1 MKVLMVEPMK
11 APYTT
16 ELNNRLENLQKAVD
30 GYIQVLYPFDDYACI
45 ICNEEGKLTGLP
57 CFLENLLPYFR
68 YRRVPK
74 SVPKFERSGPKNVS
88 GKISFPNPYFWQV
101 PTCHKAL
108 IYQASG
114 NFPKSGCFLKTNL
127 SIFWGTPHYSPR
139 GTFLY
144 PET

>member
-1 MKVLMVEPMK
+1 MYYSCIYSVFSSIKSFSNLSG
-11 APYTT
+11 PYQT
-16 ELNNRLENLQKAVD
+16 ERRCSHHRLHITEN
-30 GYIQVLYPFDDYACI
+30 ITPF
-45 ICNEEGKLTGLP
+45 LLHRLPP
-57 CFLENLLPYFR
+57 CFLANLLPYFR

-74 SVPKFERSGPKNVS
+74 SVPKFVCDVPKNVS
-88 GKISFPNPYFWQV
+88 WRIYFPNPYFWQV

-139 GTFLY
+139 GNFLY